1 MVLEMTS
8 TLEAAGLVKRFGKT
22 QALDGLNLT
31 MQPGQV
37 MALLGPNGAGKT
49 TFVNLVATLIRPDA
63 GTLQV
68 NGLDVARQPA
78 AVRRNIALAGQS
90 AAVEPTMTGRE
101 NVIMVARLFGASA
114 ADARRDA
121 AVVLQQMDLTD
132 AADRQVR
139 TYSGGMR
146 RRLDLGASL
155 VGRPRLLLLD
165 EPTSGLDPRSRLE
178 LWDVIRSL
186 VASGTDVLLTTQ
198 YLDEADH
205 LASQIAIIDHGRV
218 VAAGTPREL
227 KRRAGRN
234 VVEVRVRDL
243 SSLDRVAAILTG
255 IGDGPTTIDRPT
267 HSVSVALSADTERVF
282 AALRPLDDTG
292 IAIDEVSV
300 RQPTLDEAFL
310 ALTGASKEE
319 VA

>member
-1 MVLEMTS
+1 MIA
-8 TLEAAGLVKRFGKT
+8 TLEATDLVKVFGRT
-22 QALDGLNLT
+22 RALDRLTLT
-31 MQPGQV
+31 MNPGQV
-37 MALLGPNGAGKT
+37 MAVLGPNGAGKT
-49 TFVNLVATLIRPDA
+49 TFVNLVATLLRLDG
-63 GTLQV
+63 GTLRV
-68 NGLDVARQPA
+68 GGHDVARHPA
-78 AVRRNIALAGQS
+78 AVRRLVALAGQY

-101 NVIMVARLFGASA
+101 NVEMVARLFGHSR
-114 ADARRDA
+114 DQARSDA
-121 AVVLQQMDLTD
+121 AAVLEQMGLSD
-132 AADRQVR
+132 AADRTVR

-165 EPTSGLDPRSRLE
+165 EPTTGLDPRSRIE

-205 LASQIAIIDHGRV
+205 LAAQIAIIDHGQV
-218 VAAGTPREL
+218 VASGTPREL
-227 KRRAGRN
+227 KRSVGRS
-234 VVEVRVRDL
+234 VVEVHVRDTAA
-243 SSLDRVAAILTG
+243 LDRVAAILLA
-255 IGDGPTTIDRPT
+255 IGEGAPTVDVPT
-267 HSVSVALSADTERVF
+267 RSVRVALGAETRRVF
-282 AALRPLDDTG
+282 AALRPLDDTD

-310 ALTGASKEE
+310 ALTGTPKEN